1 MWGKDHR
8 HESGNR
14 GRYCNSLRRNDSIHC
29 EQTTFSLQDQLTK
42 QNKTRAWFAGAD
54 VAMAPTCS
62 ARYLSV
68 RTLCTRALAKPPSF
82 PLIFLNLF
90 KEKQQLDQ
98 LNQCAL
104 LSGINSLCAN
114 QPVLEQGIFLVL
126 CHAIGLSTP
135 APLFAQSTYFRKAR
149 VITVPSLVGSSVSDI

>member
-62 ARYLSV
+62 AHYLSV

-82 PLIFLNLF
+82 PLIFPKKFSKKHFYL
-90 KEKQQLDQ
+90 KPIIEWAQLQ
-98 LNQCAL
+98 N
-104 LSGINSLCAN
+104 
-114 QPVLEQGIFLVL
+114 
-126 CHAIGLSTP
+126 LSTHEGLCSLLHFSDVTHR
-135 APLFAQSTYFRKAR
+135 APHQRRHCNDSRLPEISTLCKQWSRC
-149 VITVPSLVGSSVSDI
+149 T